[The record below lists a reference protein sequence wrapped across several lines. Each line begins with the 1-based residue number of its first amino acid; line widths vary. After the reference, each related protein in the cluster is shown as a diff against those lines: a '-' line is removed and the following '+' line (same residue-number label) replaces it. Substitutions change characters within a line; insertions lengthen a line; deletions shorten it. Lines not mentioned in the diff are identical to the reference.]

1 MAEKRVNYSSGAPLE
16 EKVGY
21 SRMVKVGDHIY
32 VGGTT
37 SVQPDGTVYGEN
49 AYEQTGEVSEPRKSP
64 RHYTVYD
71 AFTELYKIKQYLNH
85 PQLTVKLV
93 LMDMQEYKTLQQ
105 RIRTKKGIRRHGEKK
120 DRIPI
125 GIREIV
131 TIEQLEDYMQF
142 VPYELDGTFT
152 SADFAKAAHI
162 PVDTARITLNIL
174 KDTQTVTRV
183 GKQGR
188 SYLYEVKENNRCM

>member
-1 MAEKRVNYSSGAPLE
+1 MPCNKWVFW
-16 EKVGY
+16 V
-21 SRMVKVGDHIY
+21 D
-32 VGGTT
+32 
-37 SVQPDGTVYGEN
+37 
-49 AYEQTGEVSEPRKSP
+49 EQTGEVSEPRKSP

-71 AFTELYKIKQYLNH
+71 AFTELYKIKQYLHH

-131 TIEQLEDYMQF
+131 TIEQLEDYMKQGF
-142 VPYELDGTFT
+142 AVEQDGKVKINLTSMGVDKLLGFGNVSKSYDVTVAET
-152 SADFAKAAHI
+152 SALAREKIEAAGGSI
-162 PVDTARITLNIL
+162 VEEL
-174 KDTQTVTRV
+174 
-183 GKQGR
+183 
-188 SYLYEVKENNRCM
+188 